1 VETLSKKKMST
12 KAKIQLTVFLIIYT
26 TVGLLNAKLMTASP
40 SEALK
45 NIANRWIVQFGPANA
60 WYYRINPMTV
70 IMSFVV
76 IIVIL
81 AFARSV
87 HKEFSLIPN
96 RKQAFAESLM
106 DFLYEIVESSVP
118 NEKYARTVFKISM
131 TLFIY
136 IAFSN
141 LIGGFIPGISADVSI
156 AENGA
161 RTVKFVLFSDTWFPP
176 TGDLNTNLTYAVMVF
191 IISQYFAIKTK
202 GVKGWLKG
210 FLEPVA
216 FMLPMNIVGELARP
230 FSHGMRLFGNITG
243 GGILVLVISYLVK
256 YMFLP
261 PFLWAYFGIFS
272 GLIQAFVF
280 STLAIAY
287 MSSQIEG

>member
-1 VETLSKKKMST
+1 VSKKKMST
-12 KAKIQLTVFLIIYT
+12 KAKVQLLVFLIVYVAI
-26 TVGLLNAKLMTASP
+26 GLWNAKLMTASP

-45 NIANRWIVQFGPANA
+45 NIANRWIVQFGPGNA
-60 WYYRINPMTV
+60 WYYQINPMTV
-70 IMSFVV
+70 IMSF
-76 IIVIL
+76 IVIL
-81 AFARSV
+81 IIIAFAKSV
-87 HKEFSLIPN
+87 HKEFSLIPG

-106 DFLYEIVESSVP
+106 DFIYDIVESSVP
-118 NEKYARTVFKISM
+118 NEKYARTVFKIAM

-136 IAFSN
+136 IAVSN

-156 AENGA
+156 AENGL
-161 RTVKFVLFSDTWFPP
+161 RTVKFTIFNDTWFPP

-191 IISQYFAIKTK
+191 IVSQYFGIKTK
-202 GVKGWLKG
+202 GIKGWLKS

-216 FMLPMNIVGELARP
+216 FMLPMNIVGELAKP
-230 FSHGMRLFGNITG
+230 LSHAMRLFGNVTG

-261 PFLWAYFGIFS
+261 PILWGYFGIFS

-287 MSSQIEG
+287 MASSIEA

>member
-1 VETLSKKKMST
+1 LSKKKMST
-12 KAKIQLTVFLIIYT
+12 KAKMQLLLFLVVYIII
-26 TVGLLNAKLMTASP
+26 GLWNAKLMTAPP

-45 NIANRWIVQFGPANA
+45 NIANRWIVQFGPEKV

-76 IIVIL
+76 IAIII

-87 HKEFSLIPN
+87 NKEYSLIPG
-96 RKQAFAESLM
+96 RKQAFTESLM
-106 DFLYEIVESSVP
+106 DFLYEIVESSIP
-118 NEKYARTVFKISM
+118 NEKYARTVFKVAM

-136 IAFSN
+136 IAVSN
-141 LIGGFIPGISADVSI
+141 LIGGFIPGISADV
-156 AENGA
+156 AVAQDGT
-161 RTVKFVLFSDTWFPP
+161 RTVSFVLFNDTWFPP

-191 IISQYFAIKTK
+191 IISQFFAIKTK

-216 FMLPMNIVGELARP
+216 FMLPMNIVGELAKP
-230 FSHGMRLFGNITG
+230 LSHAMRLFGNITG

-261 PFLWAYFGIFS
+261 PFLWGYFGIFS

-287 MSSQIEG
+287 MSSSIEG